1 MNVLIYFLDEQ
12 RADVLG
18 CYGHPFVR
26 TPAMDMIAASGMR
39 FDAAYSNCPL
49 CMPARMSFFTGRYPS
64 EHGVLF
70 NGNVQEVQH
79 GYDGDPAL
87 LAFGA
92 MLRDAGFD
100 RIVNVGK
107 HHTGFSPE
115 ISGFTEHIPAPDGR
129 GAKPPKAPE
138 GAAPDAHV
146 VKIPGIPPNT
156 ILGGT
161 YPGDG
166 SDSHPAVAAD
176 RAIEALGELAGSDRP
191 WLLRVSI
198 NAPHT
203 PVMPPAPYDKMYES
217 ENAFWEPDSAEV
229 ERRTPMLGRMN
240 ALRGFSDISLED
252 QRWARTCYHGLTSF
266 VDAQIGR
273 IEEEVA
279 RLGLA
284 EDLLTIVISDHGS
297 SIGDHGQQVKGPFDT
312 DDIARIPLIV
322 RGPGVLTGTYGP
334 MVQMID
340 VLPTLASLVGRGR
353 WKEEADATVAGDDL
367 GVSVDSKP
375 APAAAASQTATPG
388 AASAPSRRRGAAH
401 AAGGNSRPDVVM
413 GGALRGDSG
422 LYSGR
427 SLADVLAGHAE
438 PTHDAVFSEGEFPLI
453 HPGQRRSVRTERW
466 LYTRYPEIYEQEL
479 FDLVAD
485 PKQTANVAGENSA
498 VVAELGERIEA
509 WRRVRGARVPISF
522 GAREG

>member
-79 GYDGDPAL
+79 GFDGDPAL

-138 GAAPDAHV
+138 GTAPDAHV

-176 RAIEALGELAGSDRP
+176 RAIEALGDLSGSDRP

-353 WKEEADATVAGDDL
+353 WKEEADATIAGD
-367 GVSVDSKP
+367 
-375 APAAAASQTATPG
+375 
-388 AASAPSRRRGAAH
+388 
-401 AAGGNSRPDVVM
+401 
-413 GGALRGDSG
+413 ALHSGSG

-438 PTHDAVFSEGEFPLI
+438 PAHDAVFSEGEFPLI

-466 LYTRYPEIYEQEL
+466 LYTRYPGIDEQEL

-485 PKQTANVAGENSA
+485 PSQTVNVAGENSA